1 MMTREEILKL
11 RPEFAE
17 LIARRPPLPPKKPAP
32 SAVVPLGEKLA
43 EVAKANPTGLEVR
56 VTARSGDGTTY
67 VDPPKRPTELFSRL
81 RLTRR
86 VGWRAL
92 GGSIA
97 RLAKR
102 RSWNITVATGRRQGL
117 SMSTIQWRGCGEL
130 RMSEAAV
137 ARRRDWL
144 SELKKAEG
152 AADIDVFT
160 DLLTIVA
167 VEAPELKEFRE
178 CDCAGLRRGTQPR
191 GALAGVG

>member
-32 SAVVPLGEKLA
+32 SAVVPLGDKVA

-67 VDPPKRPTELFSRL
+67 VDPPKRPTEIIQPLEVDEAG
-81 RLTRR
+81 R
-86 VGWRAL
+86 VGAL

-117 SMSTIQWRGCGEL
+117 SMNTIQWPGFGEL

-152 AADIDVFT
+152 GADIDVFT

-167 VEAPELKEFRE
+167 VEAPELKESA
-178 CDCAGLRRGTQPR
+178 CAIARGF
-191 GALAGVG
+191 GEGD